1 MNKNKEILRRR
12 GSQVKET
19 GGSDFLRFSV
29 TIRKETIGKLSK
41 IQKKEMRSRSSVI
54 DMILNGE
61 LPSLKTEI

>member
-1 MNKNKEILRRR
+1 MSKNKEILRRR
-12 GSQVKET
+12 GSQVKEA
-19 GGSDFLRFSV
+19 GASDFLRFSV